1 MLYITYVTLI
11 KFRNRTYALQG
22 KLYPEPVNSVRDG
35 TQQVAPA
42 TLPPQVLLQ
51 APQTRERR
59 SLDFSNTLS
68 DFAEA
73 LKRLHEVQQLTSY
86 WKDMHD
92 RLYNDYRKA
101 MVNNSQMSMEIR
113 KRDDMIV
120 QLQVEIRELQAAG
133 APTPITVAQQGEGEF
148 ASPPSAF
155 LSHWIS
161 SHSEPVD
168 QQEKTDLDDSSLAT
182 M

>member
-1 MLYITYVTLI
+1 MSMPNLAFAHSTRDVVY
-11 KFRNRTYALQG
+11 NG
-22 KLYPEPVNSVRDG
+22 KLYPEPVNSVRD
-35 TQQVAPA
+35 
-42 TLPPQVLLQ
+42 VLLQ

-73 LKRLHEVQQLTSY
+73 LKRLYELQQLTSY
-86 WKDMHD
+86 WKDIHD

-120 QLQVEIRELQAAG
+120 QLQAEIRELQAAA

-161 SHSEPVD
+161 SRSEPVD
-168 QQEKTDLDDSSLAT
+168 QQEETDLDDLSLAT